1 MAETIGSIRPDKIP
15 TGIAGF
21 DVMSAGGLP
30 LGRVT
35 AVIGAAGTG
44 KTVFAMQ
51 AMLNMIR
58 QTGRTGLFI
67 SFEQSPRSALSD
79 MNSFDWDV
87 QRLVDAGQLLF
98 VDGRPDPDMMISG
111 GFDIGGLLSAIEGA
125 GDSGAP
131 PFVVLD
137 GIDALLTI
145 LDSHSAQRGELVRL
159 QSYVESHPGTVIV
172 TVKASPLRGAGFEEM
187 ALYMADCVVELS
199 RDAEDGF
206 STRGVAI
213 QKYRSSAHAQG
224 RVAFVMT
231 ASGIVVDATN
241 PEPPA
246 IPVSTERL
254 PTGIARLDTMLGG
267 GLFRGSS
274 TLLSGAPGTA
284 KTTLGT
290 RFLAAVCERG
300 ERALGISFDEAPKEI
315 VRNVASVCTDLSA
328 HLASGLLRIHGMADR
343 SAGPDEFVHEILD
356 QIRRHAPRHV
366 MIDPISIFTASPS
379 SQSAVRRLTQFC
391 KREGITVVLTSLLER
406 NATEAESSRS
416 YVSTLCDNWIHLS
429 YVVNNGERNRALTI
443 VKSRGTAHS
452 NQVGELLLDSRGITI
467 ADAYVED
474 GAVLMGSLRWQKER
488 ANHLAAEAA
497 EFAAAERAR
506 LLRRSIEETERRIAD
521 LSHELA
527 EKQSE
532 FAVFVGRSK
541 EIGRQE
547 EERREELSQLRS
559 NARASHTAGSEEA
572 P

>member
-1 MAETIGSIRPDKIP
+1 MADARGSIRPDKIP

-30 LGRVT
+30 LGRVS

-58 QTGRTGLFI
+58 HTRRTGLFI

-79 MNSFDWDV
+79 MSSFDWEV
-87 QRLVDAGQLLF
+87 QQLVEAGRLLF
-98 VDGRPDPDMMISG
+98 IDGRPDPDTMISG
-111 GFDIGGLLSAIEGA
+111 RFDIGGLLSAIDGA
-125 GDSGAP
+125 GDPGDP

-137 GIDALLTI
+137 GLDALLTI
-145 LDSHSAQRGELVRL
+145 LDSHTAQRGELMRL
-159 QSYVESHPGTVIV
+159 QNYVERHPGTVIV
-172 TVKASPLRGAGFEEM
+172 TVKASPHRSEGFEEM

-206 STRGVAI
+206 STRGIAI
-213 QKYRSSAHAQG
+213 QKYRSSTHAQG

-231 ASGIVVDATN
+231 ANGIVVDVIDTA
-241 PEPPA
+241 PAA

-254 PTGIARLDTMLGG
+254 STGIARLDAMLGG

-274 TLLSGAPGTA
+274 TLLSGSPGTA

-300 ERALGISFDEAPKEI
+300 EKALGISFDEAPQEI
-315 VRNVASVCTDLSA
+315 VRNVASVCTDLA
-328 HLASGLLRIHGMADR
+328 TPLASGLLKIHGMIDR
-343 SAGPDEFVHEILD
+343 SAGPDEFVYEILD
-356 QIRRHAPRHV
+356 QIGRHAPRHV
-366 MIDPISIFTASPS
+366 LIDPISIFTTSPS
-379 SQSAVRRLTQFC
+379 SQSAVRRLIQAC
-391 KREGITVVLTSLLER
+391 KREGITVVLTSLIER
-406 NATEAESSRS
+406 AATESESTRS

-443 VKSRGTAHS
+443 VKSRGTPHS
-452 NQVGELLLDSRGITI
+452 NQVGELLLDDRGITI

-488 ANHLAAEAA
+488 ANHQAAEAA
-497 EFAAAERAR
+497 EFAAAERVR
-506 LLRRSIEETERRIAD
+506 LLQRSIEETERRIAD
-521 LSHELA
+521 LSLELA
-527 EKQSE
+527 EKQGE

-541 EIGRQE
+541 ELGRQE
-547 EERREELSQLRS
+547 VERREELSQLRS
-559 NARASHTAGSEEA
+559 NARASRSPGPEEA